1 MLQYKSQPALSEN
14 KGACLT
20 LKMRR
25 RAGSDRK
32 KVCLRLRKRA
42 EVGPDSKQRGVPYIP
57 NEVQRGGGARQ
68 KGDAFDTVK
77 KSKNRARQ
85 LKKGA
90 RLTQR
95 QGGRRGK
102 TEDNASYTVKKCG
115 GGAKQ

>member
-1 MLQYKSQPALSEN
+1 MRQKTTGRVAIQSQPALSEN

-57 NEVQRGGGARQ
+57 NEVQRGG
-68 KGDAFDTVK
+68 
-77 KSKNRARQ
+77 
-85 LKKGA
+85 
-90 RLTQR
+90 
-95 QGGRRGK
+95 RGK
-102 TEDNASYTVKKCG
+102 TERRCI
-115 GGAKQ
+115 